1 MKTAR
6 VPFSETGLFP
16 ALLTKYLSGDESLR
30 PFYRFKPELHSFAE
44 AIAER
49 RKTKINRQVL
59 HDALMHQYGRLIETA
74 QEAKMSIASLL
85 SEDTF
90 TVTTGHQL
98 NIFTGPLYC
107 VYKVLSTI
115 RLAQQLR
122 DAHPECHF
130 VPVFWMASEDH
141 DIAEIDHFR
150 VYGNELKW
158 EQAGAG
164 PSGRLSTAG
173 LDDLSNRLQE
183 LLGEQHQSIS
193 AVFKNA
199 YSRHHNLADATREI
213 FNTLFG
219 KFGLVVLDGDDSV
232 LKREFAP
239 MMLQELTRQTSFN
252 AMSET
257 NTRFQAV
264 GKLQVTPRNINLFYM
279 QDGLRERI
287 DRSENGDWNV
297 LNTSMVFNQAQLEK
311 ELNLHPE
318 CFSPNV
324 VLRPVYQ
331 ETTLPNLA
339 YIGGPGELNYW
350 LQLKGVFDAF
360 DVYYPMVLMR
370 SSFILLN
377 DADVSRMEKLGFAVT
392 DLFQSQDTL
401 LVKALERI
409 GETAPDLSGAYKQ
422 TSDAFDMLKQQLS
435 KVDATLVPS
444 VEAEKAKAM
453 KAISNLEEKAHR
465 AVKRKNEQMLA
476 QITKLKSRIAPS
488 GVPQERIEGFP
499 GLNADFSGKL
509 IDELLPHASPIEP
522 CHTVVM

>member
-6 VPFSETGLFP
+6 VPFSDTGLFP
-16 ALLTKYLSGDESLR
+16 ALLTRYLSGDESLK
-30 PFYRFKPELHSFAE
+30 PFYRFKPELQSFTM

-59 HDALMHQYGRLIETA
+59 HDALLRQYERLIEPA
-74 QEAKMSIASLL
+74 HEAKTSIESLL

-90 TVTTGHQL
+90 TITTGHQL

-122 DAHPECHF
+122 DAHPECNF

-158 EQAGAG
+158 EQAGVG

-173 LDDLSNRLQE
+173 LEDLSNRLQE
-183 LLGEQHQSIS
+183 LLGEQHQSIGG
-193 AVFKNA
+193 VFKNA
-199 YSRHHNLADATREI
+199 YSHHHNLADATREI

-239 MMLQELTRQTSFN
+239 MMLQELTAQTSFS
-252 AMSET
+252 ALSET
-257 NTRFQAV
+257 NTRFQSV
-264 GKLQVTPRNINLFYM
+264 GKLQVAPRNINLFYL

-287 DRSENGDWNV
+287 DRAENGDWTV
-297 LNTSMVFNQAQLEK
+297 LNTSLVFNQAQLEN
-311 ELNLHPE
+311 ELNHHPE
-318 CFSPNV
+318 RFSPNV

-331 ETTLPNLA
+331 ETILPNLA

-350 LQLKGVFDAF
+350 LQLKDVFSAF
-360 DVYYPMVLMR
+360 DVFYPMVLMR
-370 SSFILLN
+370 SSFTLLN

-392 DLFQSQDTL
+392 DLFQSQDSL

-409 GETAPDLSGAYKQ
+409 GETAPDLSGAYQ
-422 TSDAFDMLKQQLS
+422 QAGDAFEMLKQQLF

>member
-1 MKTAR
+1 MKTVR

-16 ALLTKYLSGDESLR
+16 ALLTKYLSGDESLK

-59 HDALMHQYGRLIETA
+59 HDALVRQYGRLVEPA

-90 TVTTGHQL
+90 TITTGHQL
-98 NIFTGPLYC
+98 NVFTGPLYC

-115 RLAQQLR
+115 KLAQQLR
-122 DAHPECHF
+122 DAHPECNF

-150 VYGNELKW
+150 VYGNDFKW
-158 EQAGAG
+158 EQAGTG
-164 PSGRLSTAG
+164 PSGRLSTDG
-173 LDDLSNRLQE
+173 LDELSNRLQE

-193 AVFKNA
+193 GVFKNA

-219 KFGLVVLDGDDSV
+219 KFGLVVLDGDDSA

-252 AMSET
+252 ALSET

-264 GKLQVTPRNINLFYM
+264 GKLQVTPRNINLFYL

-297 LNTSMVFNQAQLEK
+297 LITSLVFNQAQLEN

-331 ETTLPNLA
+331 ETILPNLA

-350 LQLKGVFDAF
+350 LQLKDVFNAF
-360 DVYYPMVLMR
+360 EVFYPMVLMR
-370 SSFILLN
+370 SSFTILN
-377 DADVSRMEKLGFAVT
+377 DGDVSKMDKLGLVVP
-392 DLFQSQDTL
+392 DLFRSQDTL
-401 LVKALERI
+401 LAKALERI
-409 GETAPDLSGAYKQ
+409 GETTPDLSGAYQQ
-422 TSDAFDMLKQQLS
+422 TSDAFDILKQQLS
-435 KVDATLVPS
+435 KVDITLVPS
-444 VEAEKAKAM
+444 VEAEKAKAI

-465 AVKRKNEQMLA
+465 AVKRKNEQLLA
-476 QITKLKSRIAPS
+476 QISKIKSKVSPS
-488 GVPQERIEGFP
+488 GVPQERIDGFP
-499 GLNADFSGKL
+499 GYDAGFSGKL
-509 IDELLPHASPIEP
+509 IDELLPHASPVDP